1 MKFCQIWSHC
11 LPIPS
16 LRFSHINT
24 HTVSLSAI
32 YYSNQYDWMLVCSY
46 QFRLSD
52 FETKAHKNE
61 QIHVSWKSPSNSQ
74 VGRYAANLKF
84 RPGQFCRPLQSVNPF
99 NRSISPNFSHLQ
111 FYSKTSFPFLPIALH
126 KNTLSLSLSLSLS
139 WVQPASHEQMR
150 AITISS
156 FTFPTLSLFLFPS
169 SSFFSFSFLQH
180 TISLFLSTISLFLFH
195 AFLSFKTHLLS
206 FHHSLSL
213 SFYFLP

>member
-24 HTVSLSAI
+24 HTVSLSPSLSAI

-126 KNTLSLSLSLSLS
+126 KNTLSLSLSLSLGCS
-139 WVQPASHEQMR
+139 QPATNKCAR
-150 AITISS
+150 
-156 FTFPTLSLFLFPS
+156 
-169 SSFFSFSFLQH
+169 
-180 TISLFLSTISLFLFH
+180 
-195 AFLSFKTHLLS
+195 
-206 FHHSLSL
+206 
-213 SFYFLP
+213 

>member
-24 HTVSLSAI
+24 HTVSLSPSLSAI

-99 NRSISPNFSHLQ
+99 NRSISPNSHLQ

-139 WVQPASHEQMR
+139 LGCSQPATNKCAR
-150 AITISS
+150 
-156 FTFPTLSLFLFPS
+156 
-169 SSFFSFSFLQH
+169 
-180 TISLFLSTISLFLFH
+180 
-195 AFLSFKTHLLS
+195 
-206 FHHSLSL
+206 
-213 SFYFLP
+213 